1 MSSYSSLSLSPP
13 PSSRFLFLLSSFLSI
28 IQIYM
33 NNRFGVCLVNTPTL
47 TSYPASRLLN
57 FDKLYEEMTSL
68 LPDMEDKIG
77 NNIPLYPL
85 FPLLLSSFS
94 ITFLIHFFSLFFC
107 RIFHCSEAKEG
118 QYTSHFP
125 LLS

>member
-1 MSSYSSLSLSPP
+1 MSSYYALSLSPP
-13 PSSRFLFLLSSFLSI
+13 SSSFVFLLSSFLSI

-33 NNRFGVCLVNTPTL
+33 NDRFGVCLVNTPTL

-85 FPLLLSSFS
+85 FPLSFS
-94 ITFLIHFFSLFFC
+94 PRSLSLFSFIFFIIFC